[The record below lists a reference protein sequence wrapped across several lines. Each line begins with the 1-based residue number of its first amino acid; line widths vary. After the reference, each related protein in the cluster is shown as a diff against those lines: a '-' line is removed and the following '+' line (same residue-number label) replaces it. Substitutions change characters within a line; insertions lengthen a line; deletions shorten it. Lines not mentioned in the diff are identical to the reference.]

1 MAIDPHREIVPLLQQ
16 LIRNACVN
24 DGSEQSGAES
34 RNADLL
40 QDLLEGPGLDLERHS
55 CVDGRANLV
64 ARIAGTDPKAPSLC
78 LLGHTDVVPVNE
90 NGWRRDPF
98 GGELVDGEVWG
109 RGAIDMLNLTATMA
123 LSMRS
128 LADSGF
134 RPTGDLIFAAV
145 ADEEAGA
152 TYGARYLLNQHPD
165 LVRSDYLITESG
177 GIPFERPDGIAL
189 PVLVAERGVMW
200 PRLTVRGAPAH
211 GSLPYATDNA
221 LIKAAEVIRRIAA
234 WQGPIT
240 VGEEWASFVGG
251 LGLPDEAV
259 AALTTPESIDAVLP
273 MLGGMGKLAFSST
286 RTTIT
291 PTAVES
297 EPMAN
302 VIPDEVRIRLDVRT
316 MSGVGEAEVLDI
328 LGGIL
333 GDLADDVEIVLGDS
347 IPATS
352 SPKDTPLWDTL
363 ERVGRR
369 FFPGAD
375 LLPMLMIG
383 GTDARV
389 FRPGGTVAYGFGIYS
404 GRLGMDEMATMGHG
418 DNERIDVESLAM
430 EVDLWPAL
438 VSDFLAAS

>member
-16 LIRNACVN
+16 MIRNACVN
-24 DGSEQSGAES
+24 DGSERSGNES

-40 QDLLEGPGLDLERHS
+40 HDLLEGPGLDLERHS

-64 ARIAGTDPKAPSLC
+64 ARIAGSDPAAPSLC

-90 NGWRRDPF
+90 NGWKRDPF

-109 RGAIDMLNLTATMA
+109 RGAIDMLNLTASMA
-123 LSMRS
+123 LTMRS
-128 LADSGF
+128 LADAGF
-134 RPTGDLIFAAV
+134 RPSGDLIFAAV

-152 TYGARYLLNQHPD
+152 THGARYLLDAHPD
-165 LVRSDYLITESG
+165 LVHCDYLITESG
-177 GIPFERPDGIAL
+177 GMPLHRPNGVAL

-211 GSLPYATDNA
+211 GSLPYAADNA

-234 WQGPIT
+234 WQGPVTIAD
-240 VGEEWASFVGG
+240 EWAAFVAG
-251 LGLPDEAV
+251 LGLPDEA
-259 AALTTPESIDAVLP
+259 AIALTTPDAMDAMLP
-273 MLGGMGKLAFSST
+273 MLGGMGKVAFSST

-291 PTAVES
+291 PTAVTS

-302 VIPDEVRIRLDVRT
+302 VIPDEVRVTLDVRT
-316 MSGVGEAEVLDI
+316 MNGIGEREVLDM
-328 LGGIL
+328 LGEIL
-333 GDLADDVEIVLGDS
+333 GDLIDQVDIDLGDS

-352 SPKDTPLWDTL
+352 SPTGTPLWHTL
-363 ERVGRR
+363 QRVGRR
-369 FFPGAD
+369 FFPEAD

-389 FRPGGTVAYGFGIYS
+389 FRPTGTVAYGFGIYS
-404 GRLGMDEMATMGHG
+404 GRIGMDEMATMGHG
-418 DNERIDVESLAM
+418 DNERIDVESLQL
-430 EVDLWPAL
+430 ETELWPAL
-438 VSDFLAAS
+438 VEDFMGVS